1 VLADRNI
8 EGQSL
13 VLWGILAKEGWLDMV
28 PARLATFKDLGLP
41 FTATD
46 AELWYFAQRGQMI
59 ILTDNRNMAGEHSL
73 EQVIRERNTP
83 DSMPVL
89 TIGKTTR
96 LDEKNYRERCAYRI
110 VEILADLDD
119 YLGSG
124 RIFIP

>member
-1 VLADRNI
+1 
-8 EGQSL
+8 
-13 VLWGILAKEGWLDMV
+13 
-28 PARLATFKDLGLP
+28 
-41 FTATD
+41 
-46 AELWYFAQRGQMI
+46 
-59 ILTDNRNMAGEHSL
+59 MAGEHSL